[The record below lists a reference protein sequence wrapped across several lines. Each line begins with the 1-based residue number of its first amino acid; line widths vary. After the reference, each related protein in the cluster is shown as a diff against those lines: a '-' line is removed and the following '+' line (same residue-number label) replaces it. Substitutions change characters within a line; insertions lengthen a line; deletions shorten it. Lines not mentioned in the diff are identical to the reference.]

1 MLSEEFNIEGHVV
14 VVKKRLAEGG
24 FGYIDLVTDSR
35 TNAEYCVSIYVVCR
49 VSYCVSCVVCRVLCV
64 VYCVS
69 CVAGVT

>member
-35 TNAEYCVSIYVVCR
+35 TNAEYCVSIYIVCR
-49 VSYCVSCVVCRVLCV
+49 VSCVVCRVSCV
-64 VYCVS
+64 VYCVLCIVCRVS
-69 CVAGVT
+69 LV

>member
-35 TNAEYCVSIYVVCR
+35 TNAEYCVSIY
-49 VSYCVSCVVCRVLCV
+49 SILCV